1 MSYYHPFWFCFMLC
15 LGPATSP
22 SLFWICW
29 KSLSTPAAQGSAI
42 LQTAFS
48 FYSGIWC
55 QKQPCDQ
62 TCPSQ
67 LPQSSSAESSTK
79 LYFYFIFHTDNGN
92 SAAHGSKMLSRALEE
107 TWGCLWTAMSR
118 TKSLCAFEKTW
129 EIRNRS
135 TTISF
140 SHLNP
145 FQRFLNSFV
154 LSLNRKKKKRKNF
167 TVPLPST

>member
-1 MSYYHPFWFCFMLC
+1 MSYYHPFCFCFMLC
-15 LGPATSP
+15 LDLQLLHLYLEFVGSPCPPQQPRGQQFSKLHFLFTLEYGVRNSPVTKPAPHSSP
-22 SLFWICW
+22 R
-29 KSLSTPAAQGSAI
+29 AA
-42 LQTAFS
+42 LQRAAPNP
-48 FYSGIWC
+48 G
-55 QKQPCDQ
+55 
-62 TCPSQ
+62 
-67 LPQSSSAESSTK
+67 
-79 LYFYFIFHTDNGN
+79 FIFHTGNGN
-92 SAAHGSKMLSRALEE
+92 SAAHGSEMLSRALEE

-140 SHLNP
+140 SRINP